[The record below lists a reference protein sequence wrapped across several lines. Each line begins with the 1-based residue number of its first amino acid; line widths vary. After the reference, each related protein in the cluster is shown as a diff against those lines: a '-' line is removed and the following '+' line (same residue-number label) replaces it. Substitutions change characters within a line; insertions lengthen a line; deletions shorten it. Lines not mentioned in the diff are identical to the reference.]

1 MKVPLVKLRKQE
13 LARNSANSN
22 FRTSTVS
29 IEGFTMIRPAP
40 TSEIARR
47 SVSRG
52 GRGLFL
58 FFGPRVA
65 WMNLAMKLLLC
76 CLIPFEDFQNIRKLT
91 ITHAHAYQPGD
102 SHEHACLAAFWTA
115 DESGNQ
121 CPRETERER
130 HSHEVLAGFE
140 VPANHCPLSRSETL
154 HPACRVPSGAMN
166 YVDPA
171 AVDIDPLRRPP
182 RSA

>member
-1 MKVPLVKLRKQE
+1 
-13 LARNSANSN
+13 
-22 FRTSTVS
+22 
-29 IEGFTMIRPAP
+29 MIRPAP

-58 FFGPRVA
+58 FFGARA
-65 WMNLAMKLLLC
+65 LWMNLAMKLLLC

-91 ITHAHAYQPGD
+91 ISHAHAYQPGD
-102 SHEHACLAAFWTA
+102 SHEHACLVAFWTA
-115 DESGNQ
+115 DESRNQ

-140 VPANHCPLSRSETL
+140 VPANHSPFSRSETL
-154 HPACRVPSGAMN
+154 LAARRVSAGAMSFA
-166 YVDPA
+166 DPP
-171 AVDIDPLRRPP
+171 AVDTDPLRRPP
-182 RSA
+182 KSA